1 MAFNRTIDTSPSTT
15 QNTAKKPPS
24 KLWYKNYMVWIFV
37 IGFPL
42 AMVIT
47 CIWFLFYSI
56 KVEDP
61 VVRDDWFMDGK
72 TLYADVSKDKL
83 AHDLGLTGQMTFKI
97 EDPNV
102 KILTSLVNLKLT
114 VPTQDKFIPPNEL
127 MVEISHATQKSKDRD
142 FVIKKLSDGSYG
154 GKVALDDSEG
164 KYYIVVHDPK
174 NTWRLR
180 AIAHLPTTK
189 AITFEPLK
197 SFDKKPA

>member
-1 MAFNRTIDTSPSTT
+1 MAFNRTLDTSPSTAQT
-15 QNTAKKPPS
+15 LAKKTPS

-83 AHDLGLTGQMTFKI
+83 AHDLDLTGTMNIGKNQT
-97 EDPNV
+97 
-102 KILTSLVNLKLT
+102 VNFVLNA
-114 VPTQDKFIPPNEL
+114 PAQDKFTPPNEL

-142 FVIKKLSDGSYG
+142 FVVKKLADGSYG
-154 GKVALDDSEG
+154 GTVDLNPSQG
-164 KYYIVVHDPK
+164 KYYIVIHDPK

-180 AIAHLPTTK
+180 AVEHLPTAK
-189 AITFEPLK
+189 AIDFEPLK
-197 SFDKKPA
+197 AFDKKLS